1 MIEIDIP
8 KRHDGYAYTIKSVDE
23 DAKVYC
29 SESCYYVKRDE
40 VCDSSFMEDLNSC
53 GISLSDFCINCVKVV
68 INVKNEGNLEDWV
81 IGAEDTHL
89 IDSDGFSYDGVIMCD
104 KIVQHRMAKN
114 RSKIL
119 PHSQLNYVQL
129 FPKLRNN
136 VHVSRIKIDIHHRLF
151 DFNLSDDVCDNIIP
165 ETKEPDLYDK
175 IDPENPY
182 SNDFKW
188 EIDNYK
194 RRINNVKV
202 EIFERFDNILT
213 TSERTKLEN
222 RINRDIY
229 AIELDLTARKERLF
243 DEVKEDV
250 KLLKLDYNE
259 KLKQQT
265 ESERKKKSIS
275 QKIDELME
283 LTPREFKEYVG
294 QLYHYLGFE
303 DVVVTQYSNDKGID
317 ILLCKDDLKYGIQCK
332 RYKGTVGY
340 PDIQKFIG
348 ALDHAKADKGI
359 FVTTGMF
366 SFEAEKMASEH
377 PIELVNR
384 IELAKLILEATNKK

>member
-1 MIEIDIP
+1 MIEIDVP
-8 KRHDGYAYTIKSVDE
+8 KRHDGYVYTIKSIDT

-29 SESCYYVKRDE
+29 ADHCFFKGNKEDKCNYSSELKNY
-40 VCDSSFMEDLNSC
+40 
-53 GISLSDFCINCVKVV
+53 GISFGGYYIHCIKVV
-68 INVKNEGNLEDWV
+68 INVKNEGNLEDWYV
-81 IGAEDTHL
+81 GAEDAHL
-89 IDSDGFSYDGVIMCD
+89 IDSEGFSYDGVIICD
-104 KIVQHRMAKN
+104 KITKYRTAKN
-114 RSKIL
+114 GTKIL
-119 PHSQLNYVQL
+119 PNSQLNYIQL
-129 FPKLRNN
+129 FPLLKGKT
-136 VHVSRIKIDIHHRLF
+136 HVSSIKIDIHHRLF
-151 DFNLSDDVCDNIIP
+151 DFNLSNIVCDNIIP

-222 RINRDIY
+222 RINRDFY

-243 DEVKEDV
+243 DTLKEEV

-283 LTPREFKEYVG
+283 LTPREFEEYVG

-317 ILLCKDDLKYGIQCK
+317 ILLCKEDLKYGIQCK
-332 RYKGTVGY
+332 RYKGTVGS

>member
-1 MIEIDIP
+1 MIEIDVP
-8 KRHDGYAYTIKSVDE
+8 KRHDGYVYTIKSIDT

-29 SESCYYVKRDE
+29 SESCYYVKRNETCTDYI
-40 VCDSSFMEDLNSC
+40 EDLDSC
-53 GISLSDFCINCVKVV
+53 GISFSDNCINCVKVV
-68 INVKNEGNLEDWV
+68 INVKNEGVFDDWV
-81 IGAEDTHL
+81 VGAEDAHL
-89 IDSDGFSYDGVIMCD
+89 IDSEGFSYDGIILCD
-104 KIVQHRMAKN
+104 KITQHRIAKN
-114 RSKIL
+114 RTKIL
-119 PHSQLNYVQL
+119 PHSQINYVQL
-129 FPKLRNN
+129 FPKLKGD
-136 VHVSRIKIDIHHRLF
+136 VHVSKIKIDIHHRMF
-151 DFNLSDDVCDNIIP
+151 DFNLSDDVCDNIIQG
-165 ETKEPDLYDK
+165 TMEPDLYDK

-182 SNDFKW
+182 SSDFKW

-194 RRINNVKV
+194 RRINDVKV
-202 EIFERFDNILT
+202 EIFERFNNILT

-222 RINRDIY
+222 RINRDFY
-229 AIELDLTARKERLF
+229 AVELDLMARKEHLF
-243 DEVKEDV
+243 DDVKEEIRI
-250 KLLKLDYNE
+250 LKDDYNK

-265 ESERKKKSIS
+265 ESEKKKKSIS

-283 LTPREFKEYVG
+283 LTPREFEEYVG

-317 ILLCKDDLKYGIQCK
+317 ILLCKEDLKYGIQCK
-332 RYKGTVGY
+332 RYKGTVGS